1 MNEQDRFEEEQR
13 LVRVLSEIDRRFGD
27 IKKYAS
33 AKKADIVDNRKN
45 FWEDV
50 RINFDDAGEAAETY
64 RSIKQQADVLLEKER
79 SYKQGQKQLNMLKRM
94 RQSPYFGRVDFKE
107 DGGPREQI
115 YLGIASLLDKD
126 EIDFLVYDWRAPVS
140 SLYYDYSP
148 GPASYKTP
156 SGEIYGEMEL
166 KRQYMIR
173 DGHIESMFDTGVT
186 IGDELLQEVLG
197 KQADAQMKSIVATI
211 QKEQNRII
219 RDERSRL
226 LIVQGAAGSGKTSA
240 ALQRAAY
247 LLYRYRGTLRADQI
261 VLFSPNTLFNS
272 YVSSVL
278 PELGEENMEQTTF
291 QEYLDYR
298 LGDIFK
304 LEGPLDQMEFALTGW
319 NQEGYDA
326 RIEGIRF
333 KSSADFME
341 VIERYTDLLRGEG
354 LLFKDV
360 MFRDRVLIPAKRIK
374 EHFYGLDD
382 SIRFPNRMRLVVEWL
397 LQELKEKAQL
407 ELKKGWVEEE
417 VELLDKDEYE
427 SAYRKMLKEKRKA
440 EDTFDDFGREQE
452 LLSEKVVKKYFVPVR
467 SFVKKLQFADI
478 TAVYRRLFED
488 GQLAL
493 RLLPNLESIQY
504 WREICSQTIKGLD
517 RRELFYEDAAP
528 YLFLKEQ
535 IEGFQTNSM
544 IRHVFIDEAQDYSP
558 FEFAFLK
565 KMFPR
570 SKMTVLGDMNQAIYF
585 HSGSNSGFS
594 PLYSVFKKEETES
607 VILTRTYRS
616 TKQIV
621 DFTRGM
627 IAGGENIVPFNRQG
641 PKPTVT
647 QAADQAD
654 LASKIAGRIKLLQVS
669 GHRTVAVICKTAK
682 ESTEAYEALRN
693 LVPLRLIGKNT
704 TSYDASTLVIPSYLA
719 KGVEFDAVLI
729 FNGSKE
735 MYGRES
741 ERKLFYTACTRAMH
755 ELHLYFTGVMSP
767 FIADTLPETYFL
779 EDGRFS
785 NQ

>member
-1 MNEQDRFEEEQR
+1 MDRRDRMEEEDR
-13 LVRVLSEIDRRFGD
+13 LIRVLSVIDERLGD
-27 IKKYAS
+27 IEQDAS
-33 AKKADIVDNRKN
+33 TKKADIVDIRKN

-79 SYKQGQKQLNMLKRM
+79 NYKQGQKQLNILKRM

-107 DGGPREQI
+107 DGGMREQI
-115 YLGIASLLDKD
+115 YLGVASLLDKN

-140 SLYYDYSP
+140 SLYYDHSP

-156 SGEIYGEMEL
+156 GGEITGEMEL

-197 KQADAQMKSIVATI
+197 KQADAQMKNIVATI

-226 LIVQGAAGSGKTSA
+226 LLVQGAAGSGKTSA

-247 LLYRYRGTLRADQI
+247 LLYRYRGSLRADQI
-261 VLFSPNTLFNS
+261 VLFSPNTMFNS

-291 QEYLDYR
+291 QEYLNYR

-304 LEGPLDQMEFALTGW
+304 LEGPLDQMEFALTGQ
-319 NQEGYDA
+319 NEEGYEA

-333 KSSADFME
+333 KSSAAFME
-341 VIERYTDLLRGEG
+341 VIERYTNYLRDEG
-354 LLFKDV
+354 LLFKDIL
-360 MFRDRVLIPAKRIK
+360 FQDRILIPAERIK
-374 EHFYGLDD
+374 EYVYSLDD
-382 SIRFPNRMRLVVEWL
+382 SIRIPNRMQLAVEWL
-397 LQELKEKAQL
+397 LQELKVLEQMELEK
-407 ELKKGWVEEE
+407 KWVEDEI
-417 VELLDKDEYE
+417 ELMDNAVYE
-427 SAYRKMLKEKRKA
+427 LAYRKMLKEKGRAK
-440 EDTFDDFGREQE
+440 DTFDDFDREQE
-452 LLSEKVVKKYFVPVR
+452 ILSAKVVKKHFAPVYSFVR
-467 SFVKKLQFADI
+467 SLQFVDI
-478 TAVYRRLFED
+478 TAIYRRLFKDEE
-488 GQLAL
+488 LAW
-493 RLLPNLESIQY
+493 RIFPDLEKVSR
-504 WREICSQTIKGLD
+504 WKEICDQTVQRLD
-517 RRELFYEDAAP
+517 RRELLYEDAAP
-528 YLFLKEQ
+528 YLFLKEN
-535 IEGFQTNSM
+535 IEGFQTNNL

-565 KMFPR
+565 KIFPR

-585 HSGSNSGFS
+585 HSGSASGFT
-594 PLYSVFKKEETES
+594 PLYSLFKKEETES
-607 VILTRTYRS
+607 IVLTRTYRS

-647 QAADQAD
+647 RASDQAD
-654 LASKIAGRIKLLQVS
+654 LAGKIADRINRLQEA
-669 GHRTVAVICKTAK
+669 GHRTIAVICKTAK
-682 ESTEAYEALRN
+682 ESEEAYEVLKQ

-704 TSYDASTLVIPSYLA
+704 TSYDAAALVIPSYLA

-729 FNGSKE
+729 FNGSRE
-735 MYGRES
+735 QYGRES

-755 ELHLYFTGVMSP
+755 ELHIYFTGEMSP
-767 FIADTLPETYFL
+767 FIAETSLETYVL
-779 EDGRFS
+779 EDGYS
-785 NQ
+785 PIE